1 MMDYKKNIAIIITL
15 LLVLQPAFCQE
26 DTEQWAIQAGGKYS
40 DVGTAIC
47 IDNSNNVY
55 ITGHFQQDAMFGKKE
70 LSSFGDTDIFLAK
83 YNDKGEL
90 VWVRKAGSH
99 YTRPITITET
109 GSDIAIDNSNNI
121 YVTGNFKSHAVFDDK
136 ELISSGNDDIFIA
149 KYDENGSLMW
159 LNQIGGHLHD
169 LCKSITIDNNG
180 HLLLAGKIQDKV
192 SFGNHEI
199 KVHNN
204 AIFVGKYKS
213 SGELLWVE
221 TFNNSSFNTTSS
233 IYSGIDNN
241 IYITGY
247 FYDSVNF
254 DKKYVSQGLYD
265 SYILMLSANGDV
277 MWSCQLSG
285 KNSIKSTSIATDK
298 EGNIYAGGFFEGV
311 LECKDKR
318 VEAVDENDIFLM
330 KFNKNRKL
338 LWLKSAGGAGDDEC
352 HTMAI
357 DEDKIY
363 IAGDF
368 WGNAFFD
375 NDTIQAVDASDIF
388 IACYSKAGNLLWVEA
403 KGNKAQEDIYDM
415 VFDHNNKLCITGYF
429 RDQLVL
435 NNDILESKG
444 RQDIFVAK
452 LNATYSDEDNSTKKS
467 FTLSMDEYEDFD
479 AKIYP
484 NPNNGK
490 YSLILSGHVE
500 CIEFIE
506 INDMYGRTVKVKEV
520 EGKNPNSIKFDMS
533 GYAKGTYTINVKGA
547 KTSKTYKLIIGL

>member
-1 MMDYKKNIAIIITL
+1 MMVYKKNIAIIISL
-15 LLVLQPAFCQE
+15 LLVLQLAFCQE

-40 DVGTAIC
+40 DVSTGID
-47 IDNSNNVY
+47 IDNNNNVY
-55 ITGHFQQDAMFGKKE
+55 ITGHFQQDALFGKKE

-109 GSDIAIDNSNNI
+109 GSDIVIDKSNNVYI
-121 YVTGNFKSHAVFDDK
+121 TGNFKSLAYFNDQ
-136 ELISSGNDDIFIA
+136 EIISAGKDDIFIA
-149 KYDENGSLMW
+149 KYNANGSLMW
-159 LNQIGGHLHD
+159 VNQIGGRLYD
-169 LCKSITIDNNG
+169 LCKAITVDNTG

-192 SFGNHEI
+192 FFGNHEV
-199 KVHNN
+199 KVHND
-204 AIFVGKYKS
+204 AIFVGKYKP

-247 FYDSVNF
+247 FYDTVNF
-254 DKKYVSQGLYD
+254 DKKYVSKGLYD
-265 SYILMLSANGDV
+265 SYILKLSANGNV
-277 MWSCQLSG
+277 IWSCQLSG
-285 KNSIKSTSIATDK
+285 KKTIKSTSIITDK

-318 VEAVDENDIFLM
+318 VEAADENDIFLV
-330 KFNKNRKL
+330 KFNKDGQL
-338 LWLKSAGGAGDDEC
+338 LWLKSAGGVGDDEC

-375 NDTIQAVDASDIF
+375 YDTIQADDASDVF

-403 KGNKAQEDIYDM
+403 KGNSAQEDIYDM

-429 RDQLVL
+429 RDQMILH
-435 NNDILESKG
+435 DKMLESKG

-452 LNATYSDEDNSTKKS
+452 LNTITLDDNNSEKKN
-467 FTLSMDEYEDFD
+467 FTLSLDEYEDFD

-500 CIEFIE
+500 RIEFIE

-520 EGKNPNSIKFDMS
+520 EGNNLNSIEFDMS

-547 KTSKTYKLIIGL
+547 NTLKTYKLIII